1 MSISPPATESTSQ
14 PMKKNVTDKIGI
26 IAGGG
31 QFPLL
36 FVKAVQR
43 QGLKVYA
50 AAHQG
55 ETDETLADEV
65 DHLQWVKLGQLGKI
79 INFFQEEGIN
89 KTVFIGSITKTNIF
103 RDVRPDLKGLGLWN
117 KIDIKQDDAILRA
130 VADRLEKDGIEVV
143 ASTNYVPELLFP
155 QGILTRKK
163 PTKEQKNDIVFG
175 WKIARPLGSLDIG
188 QCVVVRNQTVLAVEA
203 IEGTDATILRGGS
216 LGKEKAVV
224 VKLRKPNQD
233 LRFDLPAVGEKTIA
247 SMQEVNA
254 AVLAVEA
261 GYALF
266 FDRESVIEAA
276 DAAGIVVVGVTESA
290 SGELSF

>member
-1 MSISPPATESTSQ
+1 MIQTE
-14 PMKKNVTDKIGI
+14 TDKIGI

-36 FVKAVQR
+36 FAKAAHS

-55 ETDETLADEV
+55 ETDEALV
-65 DHLQWVKLGQLGKI
+65 DHVERLQWVKLGQLGKI
-79 INFFQEEGIN
+79 ISFFKQEGVK

-117 KIDIKQDDAILRA
+117 KINIKQDDAILRA

-143 ASTNYVPELLFP
+143 ASTGYVPELLFP
-155 QGILTRKK
+155 KGILTKKK
-163 PTKEQKNDIVFG
+163 PTKDQMVDIIYG
-175 WKIARPLGSLDIG
+175 WGIARSLGNLDIG

-203 IEGTDATILRGGS
+203 IEGTDATILRGGT

-233 LRFDLPAVGEKTIA
+233 LRFDLPAIGMKTIDSMKEVKA
-247 SMQEVNA
+247 S
-254 AVLAVEA
+254 VLAVEA
-261 GYALF
+261 EYALF
-266 FDRESVIEAA
+266 FDRDAVIQAA
-276 DAAGIVVVGVTESA
+276 DNAGIVIVGVEKSVT
-290 SGELSF
+290 GDLSY

>member
-1 MSISPPATESTSQ
+1 MTGNAS
-14 PMKKNVTDKIGI
+14 DKIGI

-36 FVKAVQR
+36 FAQAVR
-43 QGLKVYA
+43 RHGLKVYA
-50 AAHQG
+50 AAHEG
-55 ETDETLADEV
+55 ETDETLADQV
-65 DHLQWVKLGQLGKI
+65 DALQWVRLGQLGKI
-79 INFFQEEGIN
+79 IDFFKKEGVI

-117 KIDIKQDDAILRA
+117 KIDIKQDDSILRA
-130 VADRLEKDGIEVV
+130 IADRLAKDGIEVV
-143 ASTNYVPELLFP
+143 ASTSYVPELLFP

-163 PTKEQKNDIVFG
+163 LTKEQKNDIVFG
-175 WKIARPLGSLDIG
+175 WKIARAMGSLDIG

-203 IEGTDATILRGGS
+203 IEGTDAAIRRGGT

-224 VKLRKPNQD
+224 VKLKKPNQD
-233 LRFDLPAVGEKTIA
+233 LRFDLPAVGEKTIV
-247 SMQEVNA
+247 SMLEVKA

-266 FDRESVIEAA
+266 FDRESVIRAA
-276 DAAGIVVVGVTESA
+276 DAAGLVVVGVTETA
-290 SGELSF
+290 SGELQF

>member
-1 MSISPPATESTSQ
+1 MTGNAS
-14 PMKKNVTDKIGI
+14 DKIGI

-36 FVKAVQR
+36 FARAVR
-43 QGLKVYA
+43 RHGLKVYA

-55 ETDETLADEV
+55 ETEQTLADQV
-65 DHLQWVKLGQLGKI
+65 DALQWVRLGQLGKI
-79 INFFQEEGIN
+79 IDFFKKEGVT

-117 KIDIKQDDAILRA
+117 KIDIKQDDSILRA
-130 VADRLEKDGIEVV
+130 IADRLAKDGIEVV
-143 ASTNYVPELLFP
+143 ASTSYVPELLFP

-163 PTKEQKNDIVFG
+163 LTKEQKNDIVFG
-175 WKIARPLGSLDIG
+175 WKIARAMGGLDIG

-203 IEGTDATILRGGS
+203 IEGTDAAIRRGGT

-224 VKLRKPNQD
+224 VKLKKPNQD
-233 LRFDLPAVGEKTIA
+233 LRFDLPAVGEKTII
-247 SMQEVNA
+247 SMLEVKA

-266 FDRESVIEAA
+266 FDRESVIRAA
-276 DAAGIVVVGVTESA
+276 DAAGLVVVGVTETA
-290 SGELSF
+290 SGELQF

>member
-1 MSISPPATESTSQ
+1 MTGNAS
-14 PMKKNVTDKIGI
+14 DKIGI

-36 FVKAVQR
+36 FARAVR
-43 QGLKVYA
+43 RHGLKVYA

-55 ETDETLADEV
+55 ETDQTLADQV
-65 DHLQWVKLGQLGKI
+65 DALQWVRLGQLGKI
-79 INFFQEEGIN
+79 IDFFKKEGVT

-117 KIDIKQDDAILRA
+117 KIDIKQDDSILRA
-130 VADRLEKDGIEVV
+130 IADRLAKDGIEVV
-143 ASTNYVPELLFP
+143 ASTSYVPELLFP

-163 PTKEQKNDIVFG
+163 LSKEQKNDIVFG
-175 WKIARPLGSLDIG
+175 WKIARAMGGLDIG

-203 IEGTDATILRGGS
+203 IEGTDAAIRRGGT
-216 LGKEKAVV
+216 LGKENAVV
-224 VKLRKPNQD
+224 VKLKKPNQD
-233 LRFDLPAVGEKTIA
+233 LRFDLPAVGEKTIL
-247 SMQEVNA
+247 SMLEVKA

-266 FDRESVIEAA
+266 FDRESVIKAA
-276 DAAGIVVVGVTESA
+276 DAAGIVVVGVSESA
-290 SGELSF
+290 SGELQF

>member
-1 MSISPPATESTSQ
+1 MTGNAS
-14 PMKKNVTDKIGI
+14 DKIGI

-36 FVKAVQR
+36 FAKAVHR
-43 QGLKVYA
+43 HGLKVYA
-50 AAHQG
+50 AAHKG
-55 ETDETLADEV
+55 ETDESLAEQV
-65 DHLQWVKLGQLGKI
+65 DAFQWVRLGQLGKI
-79 INFFQEEGIN
+79 IDFFKKEEVK

-117 KIDIKQDDAILRA
+117 KIDIKQDDSILRA
-130 VADRLEKDGIEVV
+130 IADRLAKDGIEVV
-143 ASTNYVPELLFP
+143 ASTSYVPELLFP

-163 PTKEQKNDIVFG
+163 LTKEQKNDVVFG
-175 WKIARPLGSLDIG
+175 WKIARAMGSLDIG

-203 IEGTDATILRGGS
+203 IEGTDAAIRRGGN

-224 VKLRKPNQD
+224 VKLKKPNQD

-247 SMQEVNA
+247 SMLDVKA

-266 FDRESVIEAA
+266 FDRESVIRAA
-276 DAAGIVVVGVTESA
+276 DAAGLVVVGVTETA
-290 SGELSF
+290 SGELQF

>member
-1 MSISPPATESTSQ
+1 MIQTE
-14 PMKKNVTDKIGI
+14 TDKIGI

-36 FVKAVQR
+36 FAKAAHS

-55 ETDETLADEV
+55 ETDEALV
-65 DHLQWVKLGQLGKI
+65 DHVERLQWVKLGQLGKI
-79 INFFQEEGIN
+79 ISFFKQEGVK

-117 KIDIKQDDAILRA
+117 KINIKQDDAILRA

-143 ASTNYVPELLFP
+143 ASTGYVPELLFP
-155 QGILTRKK
+155 KGILTKNK
-163 PTKEQKNDIVFG
+163 PTKDQMVDIIYG
-175 WKIARPLGSLDIG
+175 WEIARSLGNLDIG

-203 IEGTDATILRGGS
+203 IEGTDATILRGGT

-233 LRFDLPAVGEKTIA
+233 LRFDLPAIGMKTIDSMKEVKA
-247 SMQEVNA
+247 S
-254 AVLAVEA
+254 VLAVEA
-261 GYALF
+261 EYALF
-266 FDRESVIEAA
+266 FDRDAVIQAA
-276 DAAGIVVVGVTESA
+276 DNAGIVIVGVEKSVT
-290 SGELSF
+290 GDLSY

>member
-1 MSISPPATESTSQ
+1 MSPNTI
-14 PMKKNVTDKIGI
+14 DKIGI

-36 FVKAVQR
+36 FAEAVRR
-43 QGLKVYA
+43 QGFEIYA

-55 ETDETLADEV
+55 ETDEALAAAV
-65 DHLQWVKLGQLGKI
+65 DRLRWVRLGQLGKI
-79 INFFQEEGIN
+79 IQFFKETGVN

-117 KIDIKQDDAILRA
+117 KIDVKQDDAILRA
-130 VADRLEKDGIEVV
+130 VADRLEEDGIKVV
-143 ASTNYVPELLFP
+143 SSTQYIPELLFP
-155 QGILTRKK
+155 QGLLTRKK
-163 PTKEQKNDIVFG
+163 PSKEQKKDIIFG
-175 WKIARPLGSLDIG
+175 WEIARSMGGLDIG

-203 IEGTDATILRGGS
+203 IEGTDAAIRRGGS

-233 LRFDLPAVGEKTIA
+233 LRFDLPAVGRETIQ
-247 SMQEVNA
+247 SMQDVKA
-254 AVLAVEA
+254 GVLAVEA

-266 FDRESVIEAA
+266 FDRETCIRAA
-276 DAAGIVVVGVTESA
+276 DAAGIVVVGVTEKN